1 MQPWTEAYA
10 DIFVGLAII
19 AAVAVGQLSK
29 QDRATL
35 AKEAQD
41 VMDGAQEIRDAV
53 EPPYADVTP
62 IGGAA

>member
-1 MQPWTEAYA
+1 ME
-10 DIFVGLAII
+10 D
-19 AAVAVGQLSK
+19 GQLSK

-53 EPPYADVTP
+53 EPPYADVTS